1 VQLVTQF
8 LSEAL
13 DLKRTGPLPDCLTE
27 NFDPDLFNSGALSFY
42 FERLDETLRL
52 TNANLLIYHYLSM
65 LCKHFSFD
73 LEMLLWPARH
83 APEWRALLSLMVDFA
98 LFREAYEPRHLALV
112 RDFNESQLRLQT
124 LTGTLAEGIERKC
137 ALERR
142 RGEMLGEEAALRFG
156 VEESR
161 AGAETAEEAVQ
172 VQEGRNGSLKDE
184 EEALLAELE
193 EMEVERDGKRTVLEE
208 ARSLIVSSPERV
220 SRDREEAAEMVRIM
234 QEQLDSRMKVLQTL

>member
-1 VQLVTQF
+1 
-8 LSEAL
+8 
-13 DLKRTGPLPDCLTE
+13 
-27 NFDPDLFNSGALSFY
+27 
-42 FERLDETLRL
+42 
-52 TNANLLIYHYLSM
+52 
-65 LCKHFSFD
+65 
-73 LEMLLWPARH
+73 
-83 APEWRALLSLMVDFA
+83 
-98 LFREAYEPRHLALV
+98 
-112 RDFNESQLRLQT
+112 
-124 LTGTLAEGIERKC
+124 
-137 ALERR
+137 
-142 RGEMLGEEAALRFG
+142 MLGEEAALRFG